1 MWPFT
6 NRAEEK
12 RIEAF
17 AAAHP
22 VGGLKIPTNV
32 DELPKLSAAAGFIA
46 PVVVDSRGYCTIT
59 EDQGTTSM
67 CAAYATTSFAENIMW
82 RQTHKPPMY
91 DPVMVYNK
99 AKELDGDTSAGTTLD
114 HAAEAFLSVYKDVF
128 DKECKPLLIRGRSGD
143 LTDLVYAIHKYGC
156 AVGGFNITDAWY
168 GAKNTWIPS
177 GGTAAGGHAV
187 LVCGYNENGLIIQ
200 NSWGRD
206 WGEKG
211 FAVLRWADAYSQFIY
226 GCVLKG
232 CMKHIDD

>member
-1 MWPFT
+1 MWPF

-22 VGGLKIPTNV
+22 AGGLKMPANM
-32 DELPKLSAAAGFIA
+32 DALPRLSAITGFVA
-46 PVVVDSRGYCTIT
+46 PTVVDSRGYCTRT
-59 EDQGTTSM
+59 EDQGSTSM
-67 CAAYATTSFAENIMW
+67 CAAYSTTSFAENIMW
-82 RQTHKPPMY
+82 RQTHKPPTY
-91 DPVMVYNK
+91 DPATVYRK
-99 AKELDGDTSAGTTLD
+99 AKALDGDNGEGTTLD
-114 HAAEAFLSVYKDVF
+114 HAAEAFLSIYPDAF
-128 DKECKPLLIRGRSGD
+128 DKECTPKIIRSWAGD
-143 LTDLVYAIHKYGC
+143 LNDLKYAIHKYGC

-168 GAKNTWIPS
+168 RAKGTWIPS
-177 GGTAAGGHAV
+177 GGVSAGGHAV

-200 NSWGRD
+200 NSWGQN

-211 FAVLRWADAYSQFIY
+211 FAVLRWVDARSQFMY